1 MNSLSDQERTF
12 STANQAQPTLFSG
25 REQPLEATPVD
36 GKTVHVDFNGGA
48 LSSDAGL
55 LQLKEIDEQ
64 IGLTHALAAVLTD
77 PRDERYTAH
86 SLHDLLRQTVY
97 QVAAGYE
104 DGNDS
109 NSVRDDPIMKMMAG
123 RLPLS
128 GSALAS
134 QPTISRFQNTPSRT
148 DLYRMAQCLADQFL
162 ASYDEP
168 PKIIVLDFDDTDSPL
183 HGHQQLRLFNAHYD
197 GYCYMPLHVYEGLSG
212 RLVTTILKPKQLKG
226 PQLLAIV
233 RRLIEHIRH
242 RWPKTRIVY
251 RGDAHFTKPEVM
263 DYLDDAPFAMYVSG
277 LMPNAVLQRLAEP
290 VVEEATRRFERG
302 DQRKVLRFHSV
313 RYKAG
318 SWSRYRRVV
327 IKVEVTAKGTN
338 TRFVVTNMEEAPA
351 KRLYQEIY
359 CGRGQAEN
367 YIKDHKRYLRS
378 DKASC
383 HRFQANQFRLLL
395 HSAAYVLF
403 DTFRRELLKGTEYAT
418 ATIETLRLK
427 LIKLGA
433 RVRELKTRIK
443 IELPSSC
450 PVEPAIRRSLQI
462 TARLRPG

>member
-1 MNSLSDQERTF
+1 MNSLSIEERAF
-12 STANQAQPTLFSG
+12 SEVSQAQPSLFSDG
-25 REQPLEATPVD
+25 DEPLEAAPVD
-36 GKTVHVDFNGGA
+36 GKTVHVDFSGGA

-55 LQLKEIDEQ
+55 LQLKEVDEQ
-64 IGLTHALAAVLTD
+64 IGLTAALAKAITD

-86 SLHDLLRQTVY
+86 SMHDLVRQTVY
-97 QVAAGYE
+97 QIAAGYE

-109 NSVRDDPIMKMMAG
+109 NSLRDDPVLKMMAG

-128 GSALAS
+128 GSPLAS

-148 DLYRMAQCLADQFL
+148 DLYRMAACLLERFV
-162 ASYDEP
+162 ASYEEP
-168 PKIIVLDFDDTDSPL
+168 PEIIVLDFDDTDSPL
-183 HGHQQLRLFNAHYD
+183 HGEQQLRLFNAYYD
-197 GYCYMPLHVYEGLSG
+197 EYCYMPLHVYDGLSG

-226 PQLLAIV
+226 PALLAIV
-233 RRLIEHIRH
+233 RRVVQRLR
-242 RWPKTRIVY
+242 RAWPETQIVY

-263 DYLDDAPFAMYVSG
+263 EYLDEVPGAMYVSG
-277 LMPNAVLQRLAEP
+277 LHTNTVLACLAEP
-290 VVEEATRRFERG
+290 VVEEARRRFAESGR
-302 DQRKVLRFHSV
+302 RKVVRFHSV

-338 TRFVVTNMEEAPA
+338 TRFVVTDMEAAPA
-351 KRLYQEIY
+351 QRLYREIY
-359 CGRGQAEN
+359 CSRAKAEN
-367 YIKDHKRYLRS
+367 YLKDHKRYLRS

-395 HSAAYVLF
+395 HSAAYILF
-403 DTFRRELLKGTEYAT
+403 DTFRREVLRGTEWAS
-418 ATIETLRLK
+418 ATIETLRVG

-433 RVRELKTRIK
+433 RIRELKTRIK

-450 PVEPAIRRSLQI
+450 PVRPALHRNLLIM
-462 TARLRPG
+462 ARLRPG